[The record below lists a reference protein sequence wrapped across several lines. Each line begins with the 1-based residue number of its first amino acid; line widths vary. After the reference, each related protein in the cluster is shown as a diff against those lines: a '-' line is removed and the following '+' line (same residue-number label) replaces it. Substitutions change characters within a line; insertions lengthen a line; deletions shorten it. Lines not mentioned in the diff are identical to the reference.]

1 MCHDRPVRVLLAPDG
16 FGSSLTATQV
26 ATTVRDAWL
35 SVRPDDEVIV
45 RPLSDGGPG
54 FLDAL
59 GAHLPGE
66 LVPVGLP
73 SPAGGVPA
81 GAAGPAAPTGAA
93 GPAVP
98 AVILLVDGPVRTAYV
113 ETAQAIGLPLVPP
126 DRRDPGRTTTL
137 GVGTLLRAARA
148 TGARRLVV
156 GLGGSSTNDAG
167 AGMLAGLG
175 LEPRDVL
182 AGGGAG
188 LGRLRAQDLTGL
200 RDLRDDWRDVEVL
213 VATDVDVPLLGLTG
227 ASAGFAAQKGATPEQ
242 AQELERQLASF
253 AHAAVEALGDALR
266 PDLLTP
272 RTTSATSRLTQAPGA
287 GAAGGLGFGLSLLGA
302 RLVPG
307 AALVAD
313 AVGLDAALA
322 DVDLVVT
329 GEGRFDWQSLHG
341 KVASEVAARA
351 LSAAVPTVV
360 LAGEVTVGRRELSAA
375 GITAAYAVGETPEE
389 VRAALADPVGSL
401 RARAVRVARTWSR

>member
-1 MCHDRPVRVLLAPDG
+1 VRVLLAPDG

-35 SVRPDDEVIV
+35 SVRPDDELVL

-54 FLDAL
+54 FLDAI
-59 GAHLPGE
+59 GAHLRGQV
-66 LVPVGLP
+66 VPVGVP
-73 SPAGGVPA
+73 SPVGDVNDRDARGAGDVVPA
-81 GAAGPAAPTGAA
+81 E
-93 GPAVP
+93 V
-98 AVILLVDGPVRTAYV
+98 LVVDEPVRTAYV

-126 DRRDPGRTTTL
+126 DLRDPGRTTTL
-137 GVGTLLRAARA
+137 GVGTLLQAARA

-175 LEPRDVL
+175 LPPHDL
-182 AGGGAG
+182 LAAGGGG
-188 LGRLRAQDLTGL
+188 LGRLRADDLAGL
-200 RDLRDDWRDVEVL
+200 RALREAWRDVEIL

-242 AQELERQLASF
+242 AQELERQLAAF

-266 PDLLTP
+266 PDLLAP

-322 DVDLVVT
+322 DADLVVT
-329 GEGRFDWQSLHG
+329 GEGRFDWQPLHG

-351 LSAAVPTVV
+351 LTAAVPTVV

-375 GITAAYAVGETPEE
+375 GITAAYAVGETPDE